1 MSLLVAWTF
10 LTILPISL
18 RRAPTAA
25 ERGAAVAWYPLVG
38 LILGGIVALVDYGL
52 RHTALSAPVIGVLLV
67 ALLALLTGFLHLDGL
82 IDTFDA
88 VFASRSREERLVIAH
103 DPRAGAFGV
112 VGVVLALLLKTA
124 LLAGPLGAQRTAVL
138 VCFPALARAVMS
150 AAVIILPSARGTAG
164 MGGSVKAYAH
174 PWMLGVAAAIALIPT
189 VALLG
194 WHAFALIVGAI
205 IGGACVALV
214 ALRRLGGMTGD
225 VYGAIC
231 ECAEV
236 GALLA
241 AALVM

>member
-10 LTILPISL
+10 LTTLPVPL

-25 ERGAAVAWYPLVG
+25 EHGGAVAWYPFVG
-38 LILGGIVALVDYGL
+38 LILGGFIAVADFGL
-52 RHTALSAPVIGVLLV
+52 RHSALSAPVIGVLLV

-82 IDTFDA
+82 IDMCDA
-88 VFASRSREERLVIAH
+88 AFASRSREERLVIAR

-112 VGVVLALLLKTA
+112 VGVVLLLLLKTA

-138 VCFPALARAVMS
+138 VCFPALARSVMS
-150 AAVIILPSARGTAG
+150 AAVITLPSARGAEG
-164 MGGSVKAYAH
+164 MGGSVRAQAR
-174 PWMLGVAAAIALIPT
+174 PWMLGAAAAIALIPT
-189 VALLG
+189 VALLR
-194 WHAFALIVGAI
+194 WHAFALIAGAI
-205 IGGACVALV
+205 VGGACVALL
-214 ALRRLGGMTGD
+214 ALRRLGGATGD

-241 AALVM
+241 AALVA